1 MSKARTSDCI
11 LDKGLQVLVVD
22 DSRTSCEIVVRI
34 LKNIGFNGVESCQ
47 NGAEALVRLRTL
59 KFGALVTDLEMSP
72 MSGLDLISCVRSDP
86 MLHQIPVILMTAKYD
101 QLSNMVRHKI
111 VSGADIH
118 ILKPFTPAALLE
130 KLQTH
135 FAIDNVLE

>member
-1 MSKARTSDCI
+1 MSKARTSDRI
-11 LDKGLQVLVVD
+11 LDKSLRVLVVD

-34 LKNIGFNGVESCQ
+34 LKNIGFDSAESCQ

-86 MLHQIPVILMTAKYD
+86 MLHQLPVILMTAKYD
-101 QLSNMVRHKI
+101 QLSNMVRHK
-111 VSGADIH
+111 VASGADIH
-118 ILKPFTPAALLE
+118 ILKPFTPSALLE
-130 KLQTH
+130 KIQMR
-135 FAIDNVLE
+135 FAVDNFLE